1 MQKNSEFILDIT
13 DVTAEGSGVGKADGL
28 AIFVPGTAVGDKVKV
43 HIVKVKKNFCF
54 GKAIEIIEP
63 SKDRIEQD
71 CPVFSKCGGCV
82 FRHISYESELKIKQK
97 RVEET
102 MHRIGGVDINA
113 QPILSADSMRYR
125 NKAQYPVEN
134 GGEVGFY
141 AVHSHRIIP
150 VKDCL
155 LQPKEF
161 GEVARSL
168 KDFMQKFSLSAY
180 NEETGKGVIR
190 HLYIRKAT
198 ATNEIMV
205 ALIIN
210 AKKLNNTDYFINS
223 LKSVLG
229 ESFKTFVLNIN
240 TDKTNV
246 ILGKENIVLYGD
258 GYITDILREN
268 KIRINPLSFYQVNRN
283 MAEILYKKAEE
294 YLEPENK
301 NILDLY
307 CGAGTIGLSFA
318 KKAKSIIGV
327 EIIPEAIEDARFNA
341 KLNAVENARFICA
354 DAAKAAEILRDE
366 GIKADAIVLDPPRK
380 GCEAQL
386 LSIVANDFAP
396 ERIVYVSCDVAT
408 LARDVK
414 ILEEKGYKL
423 VEYTPVDL
431 FPRTSH
437 VESVA
442 LLIKGENYAK

>member
-28 AIFVPGTAVGDKVKV
+28 AVFVPGTAVGDKVKV
-43 HIVKVKKNFCF
+43 HIVKVKKSFCF

-161 GEVARSL
+161 GDVAHSL

-223 LKSVLG
+223 LKSLLG

-283 MAEILYKKAEE
+283 MAEILYKKSEE

-301 NILDLY
+301 NVLDLY

-437 VESVA
+437 VETVA